1 MITDKEIQVA
11 WLRYFCIHL
20 QWVVIYLSG
29 FFTGFV
35 IICHFL
41 KHVCKLGFKF
51 WLLNDTKDGDFG
63 TAAFIRLINSKK
75 GLSAFRTLFG
85 LFKLKKGLYSAFLW
99 WWRNKAWN
107 FYYLRKPFWSGGA
120 VEDLRVIK
128 CTIPEIYMIQNG
140 KYNAFTKAN
149 RKNRI
154 FGINYYA
161 YRLNGKVFVSY
172 SKATEKIEKQFGA
185 GGNEWRCW
193 IKPIS
198 AVFKL

>member
-1 MITDKEIQVA
+1 MITDKEIKKA
-11 WLRYFCIHL
+11 WIEYIIIHIE
-20 QWVVIYLSG
+20 WVFIYLSG

-41 KHVCKLGFKF
+41 KHVCKVSFKF
-51 WLLNDTKDGDFG
+51 WLLNDTVDGDYG
-63 TAAFIRLINSKK
+63 TDAFIRLINSKK
-75 GLSAFRTLFG
+75 DFRTLFG
-85 LFKLKKGLYSAFLW
+85 LFKLNKGLYSAFLW

-107 FYYLRKPFWSGGA
+107 FYYLRKPYWNGGE
-120 VEDLRVIK
+120 VDELLVIE
-128 CTIPEIYMIQNG
+128 CTIAKIDMMENDV
-140 KYNAFTKAN
+140 YNPFTKAS
-149 RKNRI
+149 REDGI
-154 FGINYYA
+154 LGINHYA

-172 SKATEKIEKQFGA
+172 SEATEKGEKQFGS